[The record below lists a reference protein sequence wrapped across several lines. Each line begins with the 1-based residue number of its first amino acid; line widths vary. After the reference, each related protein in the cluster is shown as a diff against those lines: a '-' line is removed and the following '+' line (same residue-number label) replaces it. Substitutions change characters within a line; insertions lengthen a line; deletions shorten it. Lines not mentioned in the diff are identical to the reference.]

1 MKKKTPFFPILGCLS
16 GVASVVAGFVLSCS
30 VKDTAATLKAG
41 AISPDA
47 PQNFDF
53 YSYFFGSA
61 QTESVDETALMISK
75 LVELCGKGFGLILI
89 MFGLF
94 AVCIFGYKVEKALR
108 ERDYAPG
115 FIPPVQ
121 DYPYGAPA
129 PEEHPAE
136 NYAVPEQDY
145 IAPDEGAYTADE
157 GFSAQES
164 GAYPPEEN
172 SPQ

>member
-1 MKKKTPFFPILGCLS
+1 M
-16 GVASVVAGFVLSCS
+16 LSCS
-30 VKDTAATLKAG
+30 VKDAAAALKAG

-94 AVCIFGYKVEKALR
+94 AVCIFGYKIEKALR
-108 ERDYAPG
+108 ERDYAPD

-121 DYPYGAPA
+121 DYPYGAQA
-129 PEEHPAE
+129 ETPAE

-164 GAYPPEEN
+164 GAYSPEGEKM
-172 SPQ
+172 Q